1 MNKAKQVPAEK
12 KKRRKTEKKV
22 VKMNFM
28 KLKEKFIFQVD
39 SMGCEVFKFLNST
52 SDSQVILTTEKV
64 IVFLVKSSNPRSMEA
79 KLHVIS
85 LNWLNKT

>member
-1 MNKAKQVPAEK
+1 MVPPENK
-12 KKRRKTEKKV
+12 KKRRKPTEKKA

-52 SDSQVILTTEKV
+52 TSDHQIILTTEKV
-64 IVFLVKSSNPRSMEA
+64 TVVLVKPINARNQEA
-79 KLHVIS
+79 KLHLI
-85 LNWLNKT
+85 